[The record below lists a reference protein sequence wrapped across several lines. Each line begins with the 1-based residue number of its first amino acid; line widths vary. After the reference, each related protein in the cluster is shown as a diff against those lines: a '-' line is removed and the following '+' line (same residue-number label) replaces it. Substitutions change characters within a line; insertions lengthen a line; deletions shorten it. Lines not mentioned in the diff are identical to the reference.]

1 MMPNSPAQI
10 LRQARDRA
18 TYACFTKDM
27 VETLLTFFH
36 AYQRDD
42 VVTLQ
47 VTERG
52 LWLINPHNDSRQFLG
67 QAFLTEAQVRRIER
81 ECRQQRQKKEA
92 N

>member
-1 MMPNSPAQI
+1 MEDQV
-10 LRQARDRA
+10 LAR
-18 TYACFTKDM
+18 FTKDM

-47 VTERG
+47 ITHRG
-52 LWLINPHNDSRQFLG
+52 LWLVNPHNDSRQFLG
-67 QAFLTEAQVRRIER
+67 QAFLTEAEAQRIVREHR
-81 ECRQQRQKKEA
+81 EQRQKRGV